1 MRASVIVG
9 QDNVKHWQNEHS
21 SQDRIEHM
29 VFNIYIFLCTRL
41 HVPSAYGAI
50 ASRTHPVALRR
61 SVVRVLNSS

>member
-1 MRASVIVG
+1 MCASVIVG

-21 SQDRIEHM
+21 GQERIEHM
-29 VFNIYIFLCTRL
+29 IFNIYISLCTIL

-61 SVVRVLNSS
+61 SVMGVLNPS